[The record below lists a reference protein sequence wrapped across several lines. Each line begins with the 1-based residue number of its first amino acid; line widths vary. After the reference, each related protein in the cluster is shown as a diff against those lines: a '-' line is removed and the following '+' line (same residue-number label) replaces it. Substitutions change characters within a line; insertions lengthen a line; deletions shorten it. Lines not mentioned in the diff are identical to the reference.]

1 MSKKAKENYIYSYYQ
16 KISDGTI
23 IVGKWI
29 ELIYKKIINGI
40 KTEEF
45 YYDPKKANRAISFIE
60 NFVHHHEGELAPGLL
75 KLELW
80 QKALLSVIF
89 GIVDKNGNRQFREVF
104 IVTSRKCGKTLL
116 SAGIAEYMLFMDGE
130 YGARIYFSAPKL
142 QQASFCYNAL
152 WHSIQHEEELFDM
165 VEKRR
170 SDIFV
175 ERSNSSAEKVAFNAE
190 KAEGYNMSTC
200 VADEIASWKGESG
213 MRFYEAIT
221 SSTASRK
228 NSLILATTTAGYLN
242 DGIYD
247 ELFKRSTRVLLGDSK
262 EKRLLPFLYM
272 IDDVEK
278 WDDITELQ
286 KSIPNLNRSV
296 SLEWILDQIT
306 IAQSSLSKKAEF
318 IVKYCNIK
326 QNSSQAWLS
335 TQDVEKASGKKLK
348 LEDFKNSYCVGG
360 IDLSQTTDLT
370 ACNVVIEKDEKLYVF
385 TRFFL
390 PANKIEE
397 ATERDAMPYSLYIKR
412 GLLHLSGENYIDYND
427 VFKFYQELV
436 EKYSIYP
443 LKIGYDRYSSQ
454 YLVQDMKGYGFH
466 MDDVYQ
472 GDNLWGVLQECEG
485 LIKDGKIKIGDN
497 DLLKAHLLDSAIKMN
512 NERGRGRLIKIS
524 NQAHI
529 DGTAAL
535 ADALCVRQKY
545 FSEIGEKLKNKENGN
560 G

>member
-23 IVGKWI
+23 VVGKWI

-390 PANKIEE
+390 PTNKIEE

-545 FSEIGEKLKNKENGN
+545 FSEIGEKLKNKENQN

>member
-23 IVGKWI
+23 VVGKWI

-40 KTEEF
+40 KNEEF

-390 PANKIEE
+390 PTNKIEE

-545 FSEIGEKLKNKENGN
+545 FSEIGEKLKNKENQN

>member
-23 IVGKWI
+23 VVGKWI

-142 QQASFCYNAL
+142 QQANFCYNAL
-152 WHSIQHEEELFDM
+152 WHSIQQEDELFEM

-348 LEDFKNSYCVGG
+348 LEDFNNSYCVGG

-545 FSEIGEKLKNKENGN
+545 FSEIGEKLKNKENQN

>member
-23 IVGKWI
+23 VVGKWI

-545 FSEIGEKLKNKENGN
+545 FSEIGEKLKNKENKN

>member
-23 IVGKWI
+23 VVGKWI

-348 LEDFKNSYCVGG
+348 LENFKNSYCVGG

-412 GLLHLSGENYIDYND
+412 GLLHLSGENYINYND

-436 EKYSIYP
+436 EKYNIYP

>member
-23 IVGKWI
+23 VVGKWI
-29 ELIYKKIINGI
+29 ELIYKKIITGI

-545 FSEIGEKLKNKENGN
+545 FSEIGEKLKNKENKN

>member
-23 IVGKWI
+23 VVGKWI

-40 KTEEF
+40 KNEEF

-142 QQASFCYNAL
+142 QQANFCYNAL
-152 WHSIQHEEELFDM
+152 WHSIQQEDELFEM

-545 FSEIGEKLKNKENGN
+545 FSEIGEKLKNKENQN